1 MSEPDLFEMGW
12 GNINKK
18 HEIEVDAIF
27 MFQEIEKQLS
37 EILLE
42 EKGEKDS
49 TDGAFSFIEN
59 LTNNIQTEFDK
70 IIGESGEKKQFIRSL
85 TRIFAILLNTKVDS
99 VEKIKKIIKIVI
111 STTLKL
117 WSGQN

>member
-1 MSEPDLFEMGW
+1 
-12 GNINKK
+12 
-18 HEIEVDAIF
+18 
-27 MFQEIEKQLS
+27 MFHEIEKQLS
-37 EILLE
+37 EVLLE
-42 EKGEKDS
+42 EKAKEDS

-70 IIGESGEKKQFIRSL
+70 IIGESGEK
-85 TRIFAILLNTKVDS
+85 TRIFAILSNTKVDS

>member
-1 MSEPDLFEMGW
+1 MSQPDLFEMEW
-12 GNINKK
+12 GNIYEK
-18 HEIEVDAIF
+18 HEMEVDAIF

-37 EILLE
+37 EVLLE
-42 EKGEKDS
+42 EKGEEVS
-49 TDGAFSFIEN
+49 TDGDFSFTEN

-85 TRIFAILLNTKVDS
+85 TRILAILLNTKVDS
-99 VEKIKKIIKIVI
+99 VEKIKKLIKIFI

>member
-1 MSEPDLFEMGW
+1 MSQPDFFEMEW
-12 GNINKK
+12 GNINEK

-37 EILLE
+37 EVLLE
-42 EKGEKDS
+42 EKGKKDS

-59 LTNNIQTEFDK
+59 LTNNIQTGFDK
-70 IIGESGEKKQFIRSL
+70 IIGESDEKKQFIRSL
-85 TRIFAILLNTKVDS
+85 MRIFTILLNTKVDS
-99 VEKIKKIIKIVI
+99 VEKIKKMIKIVI